1 VDAEKRNRLSYRVI
15 NHLAGARTPAKVP
28 SPANPSISVGPGQ
41 GLLLADTCPQAT
53 SGGASASL
61 PSADEGGRGPNSR
74 LRLTAKVGPRPSGSA
89 TRREGALIF
98 RRRGSFPPLS
108 LPADNNS
115 LMSRT
120 WYARRCCPRDIQLSA
135 RGRRAIQPVLQL
147 QSCNPAKFV
156 SVISD
161 QGEARLQRLS
171 GDQQIVGTNGCA
183 GLL

>member
-1 VDAEKRNRLSYRVI
+1 MSDDGRMLPRA
-15 NHLAGARTPAKVP
+15 ARTVNVG
-28 SPANPSISVGPGQ
+28 SWANPAFLGWMRQCPE
-41 GLLLADTCPQAT
+41 LADTCPQAT

-108 LPADNNS
+108 LPVDNNS